1 MKAGD
6 IVRIQRDHSRY
17 YPNVGMIIEMKGIMN
32 RRIGIANFQKGDC
45 ASVLLGGKV
54 YTFFTDT
61 LEVVHEAR

>member
-1 MKAGD
+1 
-6 IVRIQRDHSRY
+6 
-17 YPNVGMIIEMKGIMN
+17 MIIEMKGIMN